1 MEPSRARIVLEITH
15 PSIQEVARIA
25 MKIHQRSVKRPYTNQ
40 SEQASIPCVVNV
52 DNTKPV
58 FGHGAPRPRLVPP
71 CHHSSPSHSADN
83 APPNAGRSCQSASE
97 QSIRRLDA
105 GGESCQHSD
114 SVHSSRSRDPT
125 ARAVRGRAAGSL
137 GAVYLI
143 ASDPREPCERLGTRA
158 VGRRRHRMLTGNL
171 AEGAAVAELGSG
183 PRAPG
188 A

>member
-1 MEPSRARIVLEITH
+1 MEPSKARIVLEITH

-83 APPNAGRSCQSASE
+83 APPDAGRSCQSASE

-114 SVHSSRSRDPT
+114 SEHSSRSRDPT
-125 ARAVRGRAAGSL
+125 ARAVRGRAA
-137 GAVYLI
+137 
-143 ASDPREPCERLGTRA
+143 
-158 VGRRRHRMLTGNL
+158 
-171 AEGAAVAELGSG
+171 
-183 PRAPG
+183 
-188 A
+188 